1 MKEIEL
7 QDLKKKYDDG
17 TKGVKSVE
25 SLIEEANKQ
34 YEKEQIEG
42 LKAIN
47 AIECYFANNI
57 LISNLK
63 DIIKYSLY
71 KKLFKFT

>member
-1 MKEIEL
+1 VKEIEL

-42 LKAIN
+42 LKGIR
-47 AIECYFANNI
+47 F
-57 LISNLK
+57 
-63 DIIKYSLY
+63 
-71 KKLFKFT
+71 